1 MSSANYRASVQPRD
15 SFNIE
20 AELVRRNEFSR
31 REVGLNHP
39 DNHSFIRLND
49 DGDIEIFAAPGV
61 GIVIS
66 ATGRSISLFGDSVRM
81 FTKEDGLRWNN
92 YHFNYSA
99 YDYSQPTLV
108 KIDHRSINS
117 PQNHASYYLEKL
129 EEITQKEKSKT
140 ITIQG
145 ERGYGVQLESNKIN
159 YSSGIS
165 TEGLSVDQISL
176 IENVLKEYP
185 QEYIIEFISFLKQGY
200 SFSQAQQKMEE
211 KNNA

>member
-1 MSSANYRASVQPRD
+1 MSSENYRASVQPRD

-20 AELVRRNEFSR
+20 SELVRRNEFSR

-66 ATGRSISLFGDSVRM
+66 ATSRSISLFGDSVRM
-81 FTKEDGLRWNN
+81 FTKENGLRWNN
-92 YHFNYSA
+92 YIFNYSA

-108 KIDHRSINS
+108 KVDYRSINS

-129 EEITQKEKSKT
+129 DEITQKEKAKS

-145 ERGYGVQLESNKIN
+145 DRGYGVQLESNKLE
-159 YSSGIS
+159 YSSIIS
-165 TEGLSVDQISL
+165 TEGLSADQISL
-176 IENVLKEYP
+176 VENVLKEYP
-185 QEYIIEFISFLKQGY
+185 QEYIIDFISLLKQGY
-200 SFSQAQQKMEE
+200 TFSQAQQKMEE
-211 KNNA
+211 KNSA